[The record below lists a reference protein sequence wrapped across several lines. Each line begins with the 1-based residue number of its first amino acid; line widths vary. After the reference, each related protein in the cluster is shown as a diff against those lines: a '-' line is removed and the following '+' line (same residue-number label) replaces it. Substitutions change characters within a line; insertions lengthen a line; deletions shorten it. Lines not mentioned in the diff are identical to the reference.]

1 MSAVLVFDDR
11 AEILFPIS
19 DILFARL
26 LEGFA
31 LQGVERGD
39 GIAAIRARHAVGGAA
54 HLDFPRFLGMRLEI
68 FDRAGFPAAGEVQGQ
83 NSRASQRSEER
94 RVGKECV
101 STCRSRWS
109 PSHSKKK

>member
-54 HLDFPRFLGMRLEI
+54 HPVFPRFLGMRLAI
-68 FDRAGFPAAGEVQGQ
+68 LDRAGFPAAGAVQGKY
-83 NSRASQRSEER
+83 SRPIQCSNHRAASSLLALQFSQPAPLPLR
-94 RVGKECV
+94 
-101 STCRSRWS
+101 
-109 PSHSKKK
+109 

>member
-68 FDRAGFPAAGEVQGQ
+68 FDRAGFP
-83 NSRASQRSEER
+83 RSEEHR
-94 RVGKECV
+94 FEL
-101 STCRSRWS
+101 RSLMRI
-109 PSHSKKK
+109 PYACFCLKKKN